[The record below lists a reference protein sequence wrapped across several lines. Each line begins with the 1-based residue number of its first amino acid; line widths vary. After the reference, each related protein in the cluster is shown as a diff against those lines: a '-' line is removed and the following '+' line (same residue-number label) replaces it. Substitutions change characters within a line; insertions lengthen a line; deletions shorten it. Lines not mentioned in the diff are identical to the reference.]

1 MKIIDKTRQS
11 IPSNHFINTTCMKL
25 QKTSTWQNL
34 ASRITPEWQL
44 CWEFT
49 SIYFSTKNPKSFSF
63 AAFLHYRYRTLC
75 WAAQKKKY
83 KKINLHQQPAWCEG
97 MHSLEVHRWCQ
108 AGGIKQNNLS
118 WLEELD
124 DRNLMKFSKTTCK
137 VLHLEPVSCNST
149 GWVLSSSWAAALQK
163 WTWGCWWTGEQA
175 SAMCRCNNDRP

>member
-1 MKIIDKTRQS
+1 MFCDQKSKVDTPPHPPKKNNTKKQSNLIMKIIDKTRQS

-75 WAAQKKKY
+75 WAAQKKK
-83 KKINLHQQPAWCEG
+83 KSTSINNPHDVKECTLWKFTGDAKLVGSNRTTSAGWRNWMTGTSWSSAKPHAKSCIWNQSHVTA
-97 MHSLEVHRWCQ
+97 Q
-108 AGGIKQNNLS
+108 AGY
-118 WLEELD
+118 
-124 DRNLMKFSKTTCK
+124 
-137 VLHLEPVSCNST
+137 
-149 GWVLSSSWAAALQK
+149 
-163 WTWGCWWTGEQA
+163 
-175 SAMCRCNNDRP
+175 

>member
-1 MKIIDKTRQS
+1 MFCDQKSKVDTPPHPPKKNNTKKQSNLIMKIIDKTRQS

-75 WAAQKKKY
+75 WAAQKKK
-83 KKINLHQQPAWCEG
+83 NQPPSTTRMMWRNALFG
-97 MHSLEVHRWCQ
+97 SLQVMPSWWDQTEQ
-108 AGGIKQNNLS
+108 PQLAGG
-118 WLEELD
+118 
-124 DRNLMKFSKTTCK
+124 
-137 VLHLEPVSCNST
+137 T
-149 GWVLSSSWAAALQK
+149 GWQEPHEVQQNHMQSP
-163 WTWGCWWTGEQA
+163 A
-175 SAMCRCNNDRP
+175 SGTSLM